1 MIAPKA
7 PHREEGGDA
16 SETDSRL
23 PIDAD
28 AIRAVLG
35 CIADSRL
42 IILYRPDIREP
53 AMWWSPGSARLLGY
67 EAAELGPSVRAL
79 HALVHPDDLPALL
92 DRAGAIAS
100 EDAHGD
106 FACEYRLKRKQG
118 DYVWV
123 RSIISTYRPPDARGP
138 SASLEVLR
146 VHEPGRLLERAAL
159 KLSEDA
165 LNTVLNEIG
174 HPVVLM
180 DAAGLIIQAN
190 EAAGRFSQTSSTLKG
205 FCPFLHLDDGRLLF
219 PGFLEDVVRLGEP
232 ASRELER
239 FERWW
244 HIHLVPIRDGHQDVA
259 RVLLLA
265 EDITNIKAKQAAQLE
280 RERALRDTLVR
291 EVHHRIKNHLQ
302 GLIGLLRRQERTE
315 LSGAQQMDS
324 AIAQIQSIASIH
336 GLLAKSANASVDLAS
351 LVREIVRANRPP
363 SPVPVRMSCEQPPLP
378 PIELSEN
385 ESIPF
390 AVALGELLINA
401 MKHTHHTEDAQVTVS
416 LSHRAG
422 LVALTITNTPAFLPP
437 GFRLEE
443 CADGQSGLALV
454 LTLLSHR
461 NIRLTLEQRE
471 ASVVATLQLQ
481 PARAGHPP
489 RAA

>member
-1 MIAPKA
+1 MITSNAPRKE
-7 PHREEGGDA
+7 RGGDA
-16 SETDSRL
+16 SEADLHL
-23 PIDAD
+23 PIDENV
-28 AIRAVLG
+28 IRAVLG

-42 IILYRPDIREP
+42 IILYRPDIGQP

-67 EAAELGPSVRAL
+67 ESAELESSIGAL

-106 FACEYRLKRKQG
+106 FAREYRLKRKHG
-118 DYVWV
+118 EYVWV
-123 RSIISTYRPPDARGP
+123 RSIISTYRPPDAQQ
-138 SASLEVLR
+138 SNASLEVLR
-146 VHEPGRLLERAAL
+146 VQEPGRLLDRAAL

-180 DAAGLIIQAN
+180 DAAGLIVQAN
-190 EAAGRFSQTSSTLKG
+190 EAAERFSRTPSAQKG

-219 PGFLEDVVRLGEP
+219 PGFLEDVIRLGQP
-232 ASRELER
+232 ASQELER

-244 HIHLVPIRDGHQDVA
+244 RIHLVPIRDGHQDVA

-265 EDITNIKAKQAAQLE
+265 EDITDIKTKQAVQLE

-302 GLIGLLRRQERTE
+302 GLIGLLRRQGGTT
-315 LSGAQQMDS
+315 LSGAQQMHS
-324 AIAQIQSIASIH
+324 AVAQIQTIASIH
-336 GLLAKSANASVDLAS
+336 GLLAKGTNASVDLAS
-351 LVREIVRANRPP
+351 LVREIISANQLP
-363 SPVPVRMSCEQPPLP
+363 SPVPVHMSCEQPALP
-378 PIELSEN
+378 PFELSEN

-401 MKHTHHTEDAQVTVS
+401 MKHTVHTEDAQVTVA

-422 LVALTITNTPAFLPP
+422 LVVLTITNSPAFLPP
-437 GFRLEE
+437 GFHLEE
-443 CADGQSGLALV
+443 WAGGQSGLALV

-461 NIRLTLEQRE
+461 SVRFTLEQQEDR
-471 ASVVATLQLQ
+471 VLATLELKSAQ
-481 PARAGHPP
+481 A
-489 RAA
+489 